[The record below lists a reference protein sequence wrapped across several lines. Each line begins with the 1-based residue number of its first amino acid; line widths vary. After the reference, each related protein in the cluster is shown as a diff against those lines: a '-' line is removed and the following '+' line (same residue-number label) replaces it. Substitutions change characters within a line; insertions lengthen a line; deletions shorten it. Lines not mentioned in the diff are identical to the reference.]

1 MRSPKFGGIKFFPES
16 VNSWAFAAQTPS
28 FLCGKF
34 STARLEVLPN
44 LRHVGVFQMSTMV
57 NLGIG
62 FQEPLTRPG
71 VKLDEKMSNYSSDYG
86 RSRGIYKFQ
95 RADLKVRKCHAMLF
109 LRTCMSRKWM

>member
-1 MRSPKFGGIKFFPES
+1 MRRSIVSEEARALRSSVGSNSSHES
-16 VNSWAFAAQTPS
+16 LYRSAFDALTQS

-34 STARLEVLPN
+34 STARLKVLPN
-44 LRHVGVFQMSTMV
+44 LRHVGVFQMNTMV

-71 VKLDEKMSNYSSDYG
+71 VKLDEKLSSYSSDSE

-95 RADLKVRKCHAMLF
+95 LAGK
-109 LRTCMSRKWM
+109 

>member
-1 MRSPKFGGIKFFPES
+1 MHPS
-16 VNSWAFAAQTPS
+16 AFAAQTQS
-28 FLCGKF
+28 FLYGKF

-71 VKLDEKMSNYSSDYG
+71 VKLDEKMSNYSSDSE

-95 RADLKVRKCHAMLF
+95 LAGK
-109 LRTCMSRKWM
+109 